1 MTPSADPSPPQPS
14 SSLEI
19 LLPEPDSAPGAEVE
33 VAAEP
38 SPQPTPP
45 STQLAPNTEE
55 EEIVVALGLGPTVL
69 STEHPY
75 GSKPL
80 TTSTPVKKEPA
91 ARSPSPPKVKGRQK
105 RPCPIPECKGALHV
119 NMWNHI
125 FQTHKS
131 QGKYSS
137 KFPIVALLYTINC

>member
-1 MTPSADPSPPQPS
+1 MTPSADPSPS

-55 EEIVVALGLGPTVL
+55 EEIVVALGLGPTFL

-137 KFPIVALLYTINC
+137 KFPIVALLYKHLTINC